1 MIYVVF
7 KTCQIQEIRHLI
19 LEYIQTLS
27 SPFDSF
33 LEEHIL
39 SSEFYVILED
49 SNEIGY
55 YAIHHGQLLT
65 QFYVRPSYL
74 KAAQELFYQV
84 INKYNL
90 ESLFVPT
97 CDELFVSLAL
107 DKDFHITKQAY
118 FFQDSRLEL
127 MEKESLKKDDI
138 FGPATLDDLLP
149 IQEVC
154 GDFLDQ
160 YEKRI
165 TNGEL
170 FTYYRGSVLLGVG
183 VLEKS
188 KMLDGFAS
196 IGMFTNEN
204 YRNQGIGRNIILKLR
219 KWCYSQQLAP
229 ICGCWYYNEAS
240 KKTLESA
247 GMITRTRLLNIKV
260 ILPEQVE

>member
-1 MIYVVF
+1 M
-7 KTCQIQEIRHLI
+7 
-19 LEYIQTLS
+19 
-27 SPFDSF
+27 
-33 LEEHIL
+33 
-39 SSEFYVILED
+39 
-49 SNEIGY
+49 
-55 YAIHHGQLLT
+55 
-65 QFYVRPSYL
+65 
-74 KAAQELFYQV
+74 
-84 INKYNL
+84 
-90 ESLFVPT
+90 
-97 CDELFVSLAL
+97 AL

-127 MEKESLKKDDI
+127 MEKDSLKDDM
-138 FGPATLDDLLP
+138 FGPAAIDDLLP

-165 TNGEL
+165 ANGEL

-183 VLEKS
+183 IIERS
-188 KMLDGFAS
+188 KMLDGLAS

-204 YRNQGIGRNIILKLR
+204 FRKQGIGRNIILKLR
-219 KWCYSQQLAP
+219 KWCYSQQLTP

-260 ILPEQVE
+260 IES